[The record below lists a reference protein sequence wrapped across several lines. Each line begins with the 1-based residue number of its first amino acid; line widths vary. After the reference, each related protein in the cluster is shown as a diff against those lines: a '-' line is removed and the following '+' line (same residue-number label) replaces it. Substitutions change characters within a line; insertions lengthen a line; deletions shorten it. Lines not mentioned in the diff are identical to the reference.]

1 MTQVRIQTLGFWRE
15 KIPFNSQLPS
25 HCRSS
30 DYKPV
35 PPPKSSNY
43 KPVPPPKPKNYKPQ
57 APGGMG
63 PGLDGGGGGW
73 GDIYTDGRKV
83 YERGTYHTTSN
94 GGLSDDYSGLD
105 SGQGSSL
112 DRKYDTFGR
121 SSYSKVKTR
130 FVYHHHHRQTTLTA
144 PTLFCLKQ
152 NIVNICSVSVLTLN
166 NKWWTLN
173 L

>member
-1 MTQVRIQTLGFWRE
+1 M
-15 KIPFNSQLPS
+15 PS
-25 HCRSS
+25 PSRSS

-63 PGLDGGGGGW
+63 PGMDGGGGGW
-73 GDIYTDGRKV
+73 GEMYMDGRKV

-121 SSYSKVKTR
+121 SSYNKVR
-130 FVYHHHHRQTTLTA
+130 LCLPCITTIMT
-144 PTLFCLKQ
+144 F
-152 NIVNICSVSVLTLN
+152 
-166 NKWWTLN
+166 
-173 L
+173 